1 MTRTTRF
8 SVNSVDTSAQSGTI
22 YLAVYAGLNQAD
34 QTHSDDGVQSAELN
48 FTSTG
53 TIGDGS
59 SLGLT
64 PASGFGS
71 GPVASTG
78 ASTDLNGD
86 GNLDLG
92 STNNAS
98 PAGWAIFCQSTGVYA
113 TGTGTADGSG
123 DRTNILL
130 GVVAYTY
137 ANATNGQTSQ
147 ITLDSR
153 AGTLSPVFVYE
164 ADGVKKF
171 DSFFGS
177 RAGDLAI
184 GTPVTITYTPP
195 ETQDVGM
202 SVGAA
207 FVSRSVATSEAG
219 PTAAGDHQNLSRD
232 AERSG
237 VGFRRKCRD
246 RFGHSH
252 SGAARGF
259 RSQCV
264 AAAAQHGRHWHLA
277 GGRSA
282 ERRSW

>member
-1 MTRTTRF
+1 M
-8 SVNSVDTSAQSGTI
+8 
-22 YLAVYAGLNQAD
+22 
-34 QTHSDDGVQSAELN
+34 QSAELN

-98 PAGWAIFCQSTGVYA
+98 PAGWAIFCQSPGVYA
-113 TGTGTADGSG
+113 TGTGTAVAAATAPTSCWAWSPT
-123 DRTNILL
+123 RT
-130 GVVAYTY
+130 

-219 PTAAGDHQNLSRD
+219 PTAPVTTKISAATPSVPALASAAS
-232 AERSG
+232 AET
-237 VGFRRKCRD
+237 VLVTPIVVPL
-246 RFGHSH
+246 
-252 SGAARGF
+252 AASAANASPLPPSTADTGI
-259 RSQCV
+259 SP
-264 AAAAQHGRHWHLA
+264 AAAAPTSVVVAPWLL
-277 GGRSA
+277 SIL
-282 ERRSW
+282 RRAMIPWPATSV